1 MDKMQVKGNNEEQGS
16 FNDSELQDIMSEIES
31 LESEYEE
38 EIKPVQKAKAP
49 VKQGAK
55 NVDKSESKVKN
66 LAEEL
71 GVKKNKAAK
80 ANLSAQVV
88 DNDGAV
94 QDEEFDREVD
104 AILADKTDDMTMD
117 DDQNTETNNV
127 VAISSTV
134 KKAGTMNTNSTKSSM
149 EFCVSGD
156 MVLDLTFNVGGQSVQ
171 IAIDQD
177 NGFVIQMQG
186 GMTFSIPLN
195 NTVKNS
201 VKKAVWSLT

>member
-134 KKAGTMNTNSTKSSM
+134 KKAGSMNTNSSKSSM

-171 IAIDQD
+171 IAIDQE

-186 GMTFSIPLN
+186 GVTFSIPLN

-201 VKKAVWSLT
+201 VKKAV